1 MEITEELMYYVW
13 NARQFDHNRLKTLDG
28 EEFEIVS
35 YGNRNGASG
44 PDFINAAISM
54 AGLKWYGNIEMHV
67 RSSDWKKH
75 GHHNDEAYDNVIL
88 HVVWIHD
95 MDPTDGKVP
104 IFELSPLVNP
114 GILHHYQK
122 LKAAS
127 TWLPCQSLL
136 DDACFSQMLLW
147 RDALATQRLERK
159 MMLLAGRFLSERSP
173 DWDGLVYRLMVIYL
187 CGKENRDCGE
197 MLSQKL
203 SLLILD
209 RNNED
214 PLNILALFL
223 GTAGCIEDVSDIA
236 FQAQL
241 ERRFRH
247 LAGKYEI
254 VPIKNAA
261 WRRFGMRALGMP
273 VRRLAQAAAVF
284 CTKGRYFDELIA
296 CKDKQ
301 ALIHLFP
308 QQLPEAA
315 SWLRLLPSA
324 ELLTVQ
330 VKEMLLLNAMLPVW
344 FYYHHIIHHNDGSA
358 AIFDMMEDLPS
369 EVNACCNNFKKLGFQ
384 MQTAL
389 DSQAHLELWGEYCKV
404 RRCAACRVGQQIF
417 SRVQ

>member
-75 GHHNDEAYDNVIL
+75 GHHTDEAYDNVIL
-88 HVVWIHD
+88 HVVWTHD
-95 MDPTDGKVP
+95 ADPTEGKVP
-104 IFELSPLVNP
+104 IFELASLANP
-114 GILHHYQK
+114 GILHQYQK

-197 MLSQKL
+197 MLTQKL
-203 SLLILD
+203 TLVMLE
-209 RNNED
+209 RNKAE
-214 PLNILALFL
+214 PLEILALFL

-261 WRRFGMRALGMP
+261 WRRFGMRASGMP

-358 AIFDMMEDLPS
+358 AIFDMMETLPA
-369 EVNACCNNFKKLGFQ
+369 EVNSYCGKFKKLGFQ

-417 SRVQ
+417 SRIQ